1 MCDTVTVAPPRY
13 AVFQIMGTRKIINN
27 VDSMYEVLLPHVVG
41 GSLKDAI
48 AKTPEDM
55 HGDFVS
61 AQRSGTCYHRCIL
74 AATRYLLKRKG
85 MQPLQQKQVFY
96 ALRVAYL
103 DWTLDDLKRV
113 EAIDDSDERLIAIAC
128 AVTAGAAVKQSKRP
142 GGLGAEDLR
151 RIQEK
156 VKAVQTAVRPLHNS
170 GTEFEFPEAL
180 NLKQSVEFKPFEDFG
195 MFHDDRDTEVYAG
208 TAAKLVHKQ
217 FTDLLS
223 VATVDNFS
231 HVAAAIKRLCLASES
246 LVLKVD
252 VSSPVIAKHQILAIT
267 EHVFTRVLPPP
278 TPWSEGAAATTSP
291 WVPETISLEL
301 QRDLLSS
308 LCVLCCAVGVRNWRI
323 SPAICVVAHQVPCDA
338 ELRGGVVLAAIRA
351 RILVDPIHHR
361 DLDPGSV

>member
-113 EAIDDSDERLIAIAC
+113 EAIDDLRKGGTGRGKGGGDHRVPSPIPKVTTTG
-128 AVTAGAAVKQSKRP
+128 AVV
-142 GGLGAEDLR
+142 
-151 RIQEK
+151 
-156 VKAVQTAVRPLHNS
+156 VRP
-170 GTEFEFPEAL
+170 T
-180 NLKQSVEFKPFEDFG
+180 
-195 MFHDDRDTEVYAG
+195 DR
-208 TAAKLVHKQ
+208 LP
-217 FTDLLS
+217 LL
-223 VATVDNFS
+223 
-231 HVAAAIKRLCLASES
+231 
-246 LVLKVD
+246 
-252 VSSPVIAKHQILAIT
+252 
-267 EHVFTRVLPPP
+267 
-278 TPWSEGAAATTSP
+278 
-291 WVPETISLEL
+291 
-301 QRDLLSS
+301 
-308 LCVLCCAVGVRNWRI
+308 
-323 SPAICVVAHQVPCDA
+323 
-338 ELRGGVVLAAIRA
+338 
-351 RILVDPIHHR
+351 
-361 DLDPGSV
+361 